1 MGWFDDFLHPE
12 RAYQKAQDTSSQ
24 YFDQAQAGL
33 NPYNQ
38 MGQQAGGSLQEMMQK
53 FMNPGQLENEWS
65 QGYEM
70 SPYAQQQM
78 GLSKQ
83 SGLDA
88 ASSMGLMG
96 SSAAVNNIQNQAGNI
111 MQQDREKYMKDLM
124 EKYMAGMGIGQ
135 NMYNQGGSAAGQMSQ
150 NAMNQGNNMAGME
163 YNKNAAGANMFGDML
178 GKGASMFGSVFG
190 GPMGGALGNWAGN
203 WLGGKLGNQQNWQTG
218 NRF

>member
-135 NMYNQGGSAAGQMSQ
+135 NMYSQGGSAAGQMSQ
-150 NAMNQGNNMAGME
+150 NAMNQGSNMAGME
-163 YNKNAAGANMFGDML
+163 YNKNAAGGNMFGDL
-178 GKGASMFGSVFG
+178 FGKGMGMAGSMFG
-190 GPMGGALGNWAGN
+190 GPMGGAMGN
-203 WLGGKLGNQQNWQTG
+203 WLGQKMGNQKNMWG
-218 NRF
+218 NYY

>member
-12 RAYQKAQDTSSQ
+12 RAFQRAQDTSSQ
-24 YFDQAQAGL
+24 YFNQAQAGL

-70 SPYAQQQM
+70 SPYAQQLM
-78 GLSKQ
+78 GQSKE
-83 SGLDA
+83 SGMDA
-88 ASSMGLMG
+88 ASQMGLMG

-124 EKYMAGMGIGQ
+124 EKYMAGMGIGKD
-135 NMYNQGGSAAGQMSQ
+135 MYNQGGSAAGQMSQ

-163 YNKNAAGANMFGDML
+163 YNKNAAGANMFGDLL
-178 GKGASMFGSVFG
+178 GKGAGIFGSVFG
-190 GPMGGALGNWAGN
+190 GPMGSALGNWAGN
-203 WLGGKLGNQQNWQTG
+203 WLGGKLGNEKNWQTG